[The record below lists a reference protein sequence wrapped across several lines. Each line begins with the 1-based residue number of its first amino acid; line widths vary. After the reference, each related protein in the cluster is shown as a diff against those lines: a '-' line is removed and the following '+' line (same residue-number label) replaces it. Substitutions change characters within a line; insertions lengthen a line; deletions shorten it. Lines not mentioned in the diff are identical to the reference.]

1 LEKQQHITLPLPKFT
16 EPFLLFPIST
26 PLSLSLSN
34 QQLSPYFPLDLQNM
48 STDESPLKPSLRHT
62 VSRAQPIVDSLSLIL
77 GPIADSIESGDN
89 PALSLLHNQTICQEI
104 MCRLRLTNSGS
115 GTDDLCRWL
124 YDTFQSNIS
133 DLQLVVISYI
143 PTLAGVYLCRT
154 ISSKET
160 LAGFEAVFLA
170 LYSHE
175 MVIRAGEPCT
185 IMIPNMRIS
194 GVVESGKT
202 VAKGKSAT
210 TELEP
215 IEVVLSPILEPYN
228 TIRATKRGLIVSV
241 ALDLYYNNISLM
253 PVCSKIEFCEF
264 CIAWAGRDGSSGAK
278 PSEEGDNRE
287 EDNEEKCSRVP
298 LSWELSQSV
307 LRILGH
313 CLLGPTNSEELK
325 EKSSKAAKCL
335 HMRAMKDFDSKA
347 ILASR
352 GLIRLGDM
360 VEEMVPELSPSPI
373 TTDVSELEA
382 LRASI
387 SSR

>member
-1 LEKQQHITLPLPKFT
+1 MF
-16 EPFLLFPIST
+16 
-26 PLSLSLSN
+26 
-34 QQLSPYFPLDLQNM
+34 
-48 STDESPLKPSLRHT
+48 TDESPVKPSLRHT
-62 VSRAQPIVDSLSLIL
+62 VSRAQPVVNSLSLIL
-77 GPIADSIESGDN
+77 GPIADSIERGDN
-89 PALSLLHNQTICQEI
+89 PALSLLHNKTICQEI
-104 MCRLRLTNSGS
+104 MCRLRIANSGS

-154 ISSKET
+154 ISSNET

-194 GVVESGKT
+194 GAVESGKT
-202 VAKGKSAT
+202 ASKGKSVTAEH
-210 TELEP
+210 EL
-215 IEVVLSPILEPYN
+215 IEVVLSPTLEPYN

-253 PVCSKIEFCEF
+253 PVCSKIEFCDY
-264 CIAWAGRDGSSGAK
+264 CIAWAGRDGSSGAE
-278 PSEEGDNRE
+278 PSEEGDTRE
-287 EDNEEKCSRVP
+287 EDNKEGHKEEKCSRVP
-298 LSWELSQSV
+298 LSWELFQSV

-325 EKSSKAAKCL
+325 ERSSEAVKCL
-335 HMRAMKDFDSKA
+335 HTRAMKDFDSKA

-387 SSR
+387 SSS